1 MLAWTNRP
9 SPSPSAREE
18 PITELS
24 DEQRASA
31 FRGLTDEER
40 RRALAEGTPKASSRY
55 VSRFVI
61 GLVLLGVT
69 GLVADYYF
77 GQMGTTPAPTVT
89 TTPPSTG
96 PTHQLGS
103 GIDAFMRLHPIGVQH
118 APGFTLTDQSGQP
131 WSLGARKG
139 KVVVLAFFSATCTDI
154 CPVLGAEIRRADQL
168 LGTKARSV
176 VFAVVNTDPHRLTVS
191 AEPPAL
197 ARSGLAHLANVRFL
211 TGPLSAIDPVWSAYG
226 ITVTTGKK
234 ADQVSHN
241 NLLYFVG
248 PGGGLVDLASPFATA
263 SPTGYTLSPAA
274 TARWAE
280 GIAETAGSLV
290 P

>member
-1 MLAWTNRP
+1 M
-9 SPSPSAREE
+9 
-18 PITELS
+18 S
-24 DEQRASA
+24 DDQRVSA
-31 FRGLTDEER
+31 FPGLTDEER

-61 GLVLLGVT
+61 GLVLLGIT
-69 GLVADYYF
+69 GLAADYYF

-96 PTHQLGS
+96 PTQKLTS
-103 GIDAFMRLHPIGVQH
+103 EIDAFMRLHPIGVAR
-118 APGFTLTDQSGQP
+118 APGFTLTDQAGER
-131 WSLGARKG
+131 WSLGARRG
-139 KVVVLAFFSATCTDI
+139 KVVVLAFFNATCTDV

-168 LGTKARSV
+168 LGARARSV
-176 VFAVVNTDPHRLTVS
+176 VFAVVNTDPHELGV
-191 AEPPAL
+191 AADPPAL
-197 ARSGLAHLANVRFL
+197 ARTGLARLANVRFL
-211 TGPLSAIDPVWSAYG
+211 TGPLSVINAVWSAYG
-226 ITVTTGKK
+226 ITITTGKK
-234 ADQVSHN
+234 VSQVSHN

-263 SPTGYTLSPAA
+263 TPAGYTLSAAA

-280 GIAETAGSLV
+280 GIAQTAGSLV

>member
-1 MLAWTNRP
+1 MSEA
-9 SPSPSAREE
+9 
-18 PITELS
+18 
-24 DEQRASA
+24 QRASA

-40 RRALAEGTPKASSRY
+40 RRALAEGTPKASGRY
-55 VSRFVI
+55 VGRFVF

-77 GQMGTTPAPTVT
+77 GQMGSTPAAPVTTTPAPT
-89 TTPPSTG
+89 G
-96 PTHQLGS
+96 PTQHLSS

-118 APGFTLTDQSGQP
+118 APGFTLTDQAGRP

-139 KVVVLAFFSATCTDI
+139 KVVVLAFFNATCTDV
-154 CPVLGAEIRRADQL
+154 CPVLGEEIRRADQL
-168 LGTKARSV
+168 LGARARSV
-176 VFAVVNTDPHRLTVS
+176 VFAVVNTDPHHLGVS
-191 AEPPAL
+191 ADPPAL
-197 ARSGLAHLANVRFL
+197 ARTGLARLANVRFL
-211 TGPLSAIDPVWSAYG
+211 TGPLSTIDPVWSAYG
-226 ITVTTGKK
+226 ITVTTGQR
-234 ADQVSHN
+234 ASQVSHN

-263 SPTGYTLSPAA
+263 TPTGYTLSPAA

-280 GIAETAGSLV
+280 GIAQTAGSLV